1 VTPQALAARIKD
13 EGRGL
18 GFDLVTIGSA
28 DPPPH
33 GAAFETWLDAGHAGG
48 MAYLD
53 RGRDKR
59 LDPSRVLAG
68 ARSVIVCALSYRQGP
83 GIEGLPGVARYAW
96 GEDYHA
102 VMEPRL
108 RTLAETVDGLLPGSV
123 TRTYVDT
130 GPLLER
136 DLAARAG
143 LGWIGKNTMLL
154 HPDLG
159 SFFFIGTVLTT
170 AELEPDAP
178 LPDRCGSCTRCLDA
192 CPTAAFVEP
201 YVLDARRCI
210 AYLTIE
216 HRGSVP
222 AELRPGIGTWL
233 FGCDVCQDVCPWN
246 RRAAETG
253 EDAFRPRAVPA
264 LAELLLLDEARYRE
278 RLHGSPLKRARREG
292 LARNAAVVLGN
303 EGSAAAVPALAD
315 ALGHTD
321 PTVRGHAA
329 WALGRI
335 GGPGARV
342 ALLAARDREAD
353 ASAVEEIELALA
365 EPAPAGAPH
374 GRTHP

>member
-1 VTPQALAARIKD
+1 MTPQALAARIKD
-13 EGRGL
+13 EGRRL
-18 GFDLVTIGSA
+18 GFDLVTIGPA

-33 GAAFETWLDAGHAGG
+33 GAAFEAWLDAGHAGG
-48 MAYLD
+48 MSYLA
-53 RGRDKR
+53 RGRDRR
-59 LDPSRVLAG
+59 LDPDRVLAG
-68 ARSVIVCALSYRQGP
+68 ARSVIACALSYRQEP
-83 GIEGLPGVARYAW
+83 GVEGLPGVARYAW
-96 GEDYHA
+96 GGDYHA

-108 RTLAETVDGLLPGSV
+108 RTLAETVDRLLPGSV
-123 TRTYVDT
+123 ARAYVDT

-159 SFFFIGTVLTT
+159 SFLFIGTVLTT
-170 AELEPDAP
+170 AEVPPDAP

-192 CPTAAFVEP
+192 CPTTAFVEP

-216 HRGSVP
+216 HRGPVP
-222 AELRPGIGTWL
+222 AELRPAVGTWV

-246 RRAAETG
+246 RRPPETG
-253 EDAFRPRAVPA
+253 EVAFQARALPP
-264 LAELLLLDEARYRE
+264 LAELLLLDEVSYRE
-278 RLHGSPLKRARREG
+278 RLRGSPLKRARREG

-303 EGSAAAVPALAD
+303 KGSAAAVPALAD

-321 PTVRGHAA
+321 PTVRSHAA

-335 GGPGARV
+335 GGAGARG

-353 ASAVEEIELALA
+353 PATLEEIELALA
-365 EPAPAGAPH
+365 EAAPAGAPH
-374 GRTHP
+374 GGTHP